1 MSKKI
6 LLIDGNSMAN
16 RAFYATMGRMM
27 KTPTGISTNAVYGF
41 FQIMFKTIEEENP
54 DKIIVAF
61 DISSS
66 EKRTKIFSEYKAG
79 RHKTPEDLTMQ
90 FPIIK
95 ELLRMMNIPIVQ
107 KDGIEADDILGAIA
121 KKEGKKGNK
130 IIILTGDRDYFQL
143 VDMNV
148 NIRYPKTIMG
158 KTEYIIYDNY
168 KVNEEYGLTPEKLIE
183 VKALMGDASDNIPGV
198 KGIGEKTALKLIIQ
212 FENLEKIYEYIENSD
227 GKEIAKA
234 TLNKLIQDKE
244 MAYISRDL
252 GRIDIEYDYEKNLG
266 INIDSIKY
274 TDWRTEE
281 AYSYFKKISFNK
293 FLDKFKDVEIK
304 KAEDTNKIEENE
316 NYSIEDILKTDI
328 KSKKKEDAI
337 LSSRNENKK
346 EKEILE
352 DKIKKIREDI
362 ILDLEIYS
370 YNETKKEEI
379 LEKLKQCIKNI
390 DKYENKIYVYN
401 NSREKLGIKDY
412 DEKENSNEDIVD
424 KYIKKY
430 ILKEDF
436 LENIIQEEY
445 KNRVTKELS
454 ENISIMFVED
464 KEENK
469 DNNKGYIF
477 TLNIDDNILRKIFED
492 DKIEK
497 ISHGIKEGIVEI
509 LEKGSDFKNLV
520 FDTKIASYI
529 LNSEIRTIWIKTN
542 IFKRSRRKL

>member
-143 VDMNV
+143 VDINV

-252 GRIDIEYDYEKNLG
+252 GRIDIEYDYEKDLG
-266 INIDSIKY
+266 INIDSIRY

-281 AYSYFKKISFNK
+281 AFSYLKKLSFNK
-293 FLDKFKDVEIK
+293 FLDKYKYIEIK
-304 KAEDTNKIEENE
+304 KSEETNKIEENE
-316 NYSIEDILKTDI
+316 IYSIEDILNTDI
-328 KSKKKEDAI
+328 NSKKKEEAI
-337 LSSRNENKK
+337 RKSRNDYKK
-346 EKEILE
+346 EKESLE
-352 DKIKKIREDI
+352 NKVRKIKEDI
-362 ILDLEIYS
+362 KLDLEIYS

-390 DKYENKIYVYN
+390 DKYGNRIYVYN

-445 KNRVTKELS
+445 KNRVTKEIS
-454 ENISIMFVED
+454 ENITIMFVD
-464 KEENK
+464 RNNK
-469 DNNKGYIF
+469 KGYIY
-477 TLNIDDNILRKIFED
+477 TLNIDDKIIQDIFKNE
-492 DKIEK
+492 KIEK

-509 LEKGSDFKNLV
+509 LEKGNDFKNLI

-542 IFKRSRRKL
+542 IFKRNRRRL

>member
-212 FENLEKIYEYIENSD
+212 FESLEKIYEYIENSD

-252 GRIDIEYDYEKNLG
+252 GRIDIEYDYEKDLG
-266 INIDSIKY
+266 INIDSIRY

-293 FLDKFKDVEIK
+293 FLDKFKDIEIK

-337 LSSRNENKK
+337 LNSRNENKK

-352 DKIKKIREDI
+352 DKIKKIKEDI
-362 ILDLEIYS
+362 TLDLEIYS

-390 DKYENKIYVYN
+390 DKYGNRIYVYN
-401 NSREKLGIKDY
+401 NSREKIGIKDY
-412 DEKENSNEDIVD
+412 DNRENINEDIVD

-445 KNRVTKELS
+445 KNRVTKEIS
-454 ENISIMFVED
+454 ENITIMFVD
-464 KEENK
+464 KNDK
-469 DNNKGYIF
+469 KGYIY
-477 TLNIDDNILRKIFED
+477 TLNIDDKIIKDIFENE
-492 DKIEK
+492 KIEK
-497 ISHGIKEGIVEI
+497 VSHGIKEGIVEI
-509 LEKGSDFKNLV
+509 LEKGKDFKNLI

-542 IFKRSRRKL
+542 IFKRNRRRL

>member
-41 FQIMFKTIEEENP
+41 FQIMFKTIEEEKP

-66 EKRTKIFSEYKAG
+66 EKRTKIFNEYKAG
-79 RHKTPEDLTMQ
+79 RHKAPEDLTIQ

-95 ELLRMMNIPIVQ
+95 ELLKTMNIPIVQ

-121 KKEGKKGNK
+121 KKEGNK

-143 VDMNV
+143 VDINV

-168 KVNEEYGLTPEKLIE
+168 KINEEYGLTPEKLIE

-212 FENLEKIYEYIENSD
+212 FGSLEKIYEYIENSD

-244 MAYISRDL
+244 MAYVSRDL
-252 GRIDIEYDYEKNLG
+252 GRIDIEYDYEKDLG

-281 AYSYFKKISFNK
+281 AFSYLKKLSFNK
-293 FLDKFKDVEIK
+293 FLDKFKDIEIK

-316 NYSIEDILKTDI
+316 NYSIEDILNTDI
-328 KSKKKEDAI
+328 NSKKKEEDI
-337 LSSRNENKK
+337 RNSRNDYKK
-346 EKEILE
+346 EKESLE
-352 DKIKKIREDI
+352 NKVREIKEDI
-362 ILDLEIYS
+362 RLDLEIYS

-379 LEKLKQCIKNI
+379 LEKLKQCIKDI
-390 DKYENKIYVYN
+390 DKYGNRIYVYN
-401 NSREKLGIKDY
+401 NSREKIGIKDY
-412 DEKENSNEDIVD
+412 DNRESINEDIVD

-445 KNRVTKELS
+445 KNRVTKEIS
-454 ENISIMFVED
+454 ENITIMFVD
-464 KEENK
+464 KNNK
-469 DNNKGYIF
+469 KGYIY
-477 TLNIDDNILRKIFED
+477 TLNIDDKIIQDIFKNEEV
-492 DKIEK
+492 EK
-497 ISHGIKEGIVEI
+497 VSHGIKEGIVEI
-509 LEKGSDFKNLV
+509 LEKGKDFKNLI

-542 IFKRSRRKL
+542 IFKRNRRRL

>member
-41 FQIMFKTIEEENP
+41 FQIMFKTIEEEKP

-79 RHKTPEDLTMQ
+79 RHKAPEDLTIQ

-95 ELLRMMNIPIVQ
+95 ELLKTMNIPIVQ

-130 IIILTGDRDYFQL
+130 IVILTGDRDYFQL
-143 VDMNV
+143 VDINV

-168 KVNEEYGLTPEKLIE
+168 KINEEYGLTPEKLIE

-212 FENLEKIYEYIENSD
+212 FGSLEKIYEYIENSD

-234 TLNKLIQDKE
+234 TLNKLIKDKE
-244 MAYISRDL
+244 MAYVSRDL
-252 GRIDIEYDYEKNLG
+252 GRIDIEYDYEKDLG

-281 AYSYFKKISFNK
+281 AFSYLKKLSFNK

-304 KAEDTNKIEENE
+304 KAEDTLYFYKQSMLAIDELRKNDTSKRITKEVYKKFKRLYTIGLIEKMKEMYIILQTEKDENIRKEIQEFFE
-316 NYSIEDILKTDI
+316 NI
-328 KSKKKEDAI
+328 
-337 LSSRNENKK
+337 KK
-346 EKEILE
+346 EKIYKNISGIEV
-352 DKIKKIREDI
+352 KDI
-362 ILDLEIYS
+362 IKRKLLK
-370 YNETKKEEI
+370 YNMMLYLKKAV
-379 LEKLKQCIKNI
+379 EK
-390 DKYENKIYVYN
+390 DK
-401 NSREKLGIKDY
+401 
-412 DEKENSNEDIVD
+412 
-424 KYIKKY
+424 
-430 ILKEDF
+430 
-436 LENIIQEEY
+436 
-445 KNRVTKELS
+445 
-454 ENISIMFVED
+454 D
-464 KEENK
+464 KE
-469 DNNKGYIF
+469 
-477 TLNIDDNILRKIFED
+477 
-492 DKIEK
+492 
-497 ISHGIKEGIVEI
+497 SKE
-509 LEKGSDFKNLV
+509 
-520 FDTKIASYI
+520 
-529 LNSEIRTIWIKTN
+529 
-542 IFKRSRRKL
+542 

>member
-41 FQIMFKTIEEENP
+41 FQIMFKTIEEEKP

-66 EKRTKIFSEYKAG
+66 EKRTKIFNEYKAG
-79 RHKTPEDLTMQ
+79 RHMAPEDLTIQ

-143 VDMNV
+143 VDINV

-168 KVNEEYGLTPEKLIE
+168 KINEEYGLTPEKLIE

-212 FENLEKIYEYIENSD
+212 FGSLEKIYKYIENSD

-244 MAYISRDL
+244 MAYVSRDL
-252 GRIDIEYDYEKNLG
+252 GRIDIEYDYEKDLG

-281 AYSYFKKISFNK
+281 AFSYLKKLSFNK
-293 FLDKFKDVEIK
+293 FLDKFKDIEIK

-316 NYSIEDILKTDI
+316 NYSIEDILNTDI
-328 KSKKKEDAI
+328 NSKKKEEAI
-337 LSSRNENKK
+337 RNSRNDYKK
-346 EKEILE
+346 EKESLE
-352 DKIKKIREDI
+352 NKVREIKENIK
-362 ILDLEIYS
+362 LNLEIYS

-379 LEKLKQCIKNI
+379 LEKLKKCIKNI
-390 DKYENKIYVYN
+390 DKYGNRIYVYN
-401 NSREKLGIKDY
+401 NSREKIGIKDY
-412 DEKENSNEDIVD
+412 DNRENINEDIVD

-445 KNRVTKELS
+445 KNRVTKEIS
-454 ENISIMFVED
+454 ENITIMFVD
-464 KEENK
+464 KNNK
-469 DNNKGYIF
+469 KGYIY
-477 TLNIDDNILRKIFED
+477 TLNIDDKIIQDIFKNE
-492 DKIEK
+492 KIEK
-497 ISHGIKEGIVEI
+497 VSHGIKEGIVEI
-509 LEKGSDFKNLV
+509 LEKGKDFKNLI

-542 IFKRSRRKL
+542 IFKRNRRRL

>member
-41 FQIMFKTIEEENP
+41 FQIMFKTIEEEKP

-66 EKRTKIFSEYKAG
+66 EKRTKIFNEYKAG
-79 RHKTPEDLTMQ
+79 RHKAPEDLTIQ

-95 ELLRMMNIPIVQ
+95 ELLKTMNIPIVQ

-168 KVNEEYGLTPEKLIE
+168 KINEEYGLTPEKLIE

-212 FENLEKIYEYIENSD
+212 FGSLEKIYEYIENSD

-244 MAYISRDL
+244 MAYVSRDL
-252 GRIDIEYDYEKNLG
+252 GRIDIEYDYEKDLG
-266 INIDSIKY
+266 INIDSIRY

-281 AYSYFKKISFNK
+281 AFSYLKKLSFNK

-316 NYSIEDILKTDI
+316 NYSIEDILNTDI
-328 KSKKKEDAI
+328 NSKKKEEAI
-337 LSSRNENKK
+337 RNSRNDYKK
-346 EKEILE
+346 EKESLE
-352 DKIKKIREDI
+352 NKVRKIKEDI
-362 ILDLEIYS
+362 KLDLEIYS

-390 DKYENKIYVYN
+390 GKYGNRIYVYN
-401 NSREKLGIKDY
+401 NSKEKIGIKDY
-412 DEKENSNEDIVD
+412 DNRENSNEDIVD

-445 KNRVTKELS
+445 KNRVTKEIS
-454 ENISIMFVED
+454 ENITIMFVD
-464 KEENK
+464 KNNK
-469 DNNKGYIF
+469 KGYIY
-477 TLNIDDNILRKIFED
+477 TLNIDDKIIQDIFKNE
-492 DKIEK
+492 KIEK
-497 ISHGIKEGIVEI
+497 VSHGIKEGIVEI
-509 LEKGSDFKNLV
+509 LEKGKDFKNLI

-542 IFKRSRRKL
+542 IFKRNRRRL

>member
-41 FQIMFKTIEEENP
+41 FQIMFKTIEEEKP

-66 EKRTKIFSEYKAG
+66 EKRTKIFNEYKAG
-79 RHKTPEDLTMQ
+79 RHKAPEDLTIQ

-95 ELLRMMNIPIVQ
+95 ELLKTMNIPIVQ

-143 VDMNV
+143 VDINV

-168 KVNEEYGLTPEKLIE
+168 KINEEYGLTPEKLIE

-212 FENLEKIYEYIENSD
+212 FGSLEKIYEYIENSD

-244 MAYISRDL
+244 MAYVSRDL
-252 GRIDIEYDYEKNLG
+252 GRIDIEYDYEKDLG

-281 AYSYFKKISFNK
+281 AFSYLKKLSFNK
-293 FLDKFKDVEIK
+293 FLDKFKDIEIK

-316 NYSIEDILKTDI
+316 NYSIEDILNTDI
-328 KSKKKEDAI
+328 NSKKKEEDI
-337 LSSRNENKK
+337 RNSRNDYKK
-346 EKEILE
+346 EKESLE
-352 DKIKKIREDI
+352 NKVREIKEDI
-362 ILDLEIYS
+362 RLDLEIYS

-379 LEKLKQCIKNI
+379 LEKLKQCIKDV
-390 DKYENKIYVYN
+390 DKYGNRIYVYN
-401 NSREKLGIKDY
+401 NSREKIGIKDY
-412 DEKENSNEDIVD
+412 DNRENINEDIVD

-445 KNRVTKELS
+445 KNRVTKEIS
-454 ENISIMFVED
+454 ENITIMFVD
-464 KEENK
+464 KNNK
-469 DNNKGYIF
+469 KGYIH
-477 TLNIDDNILRKIFED
+477 TLNIDDKIIQDIFKNE
-492 DKIEK
+492 KIEK
-497 ISHGIKEGIVEI
+497 VSHGIKEGIVEI
-509 LEKGSDFKNLV
+509 LEKGKDFKNLI

-542 IFKRSRRKL
+542 IFKRNRRRL

>member
-41 FQIMFKTIEEENP
+41 FQIMFKTIEEEKP

-66 EKRTKIFSEYKAG
+66 EKRTKIFNEYKAG
-79 RHKTPEDLTMQ
+79 RHKAPEDLTIQ

-95 ELLRMMNIPIVQ
+95 ELLKTMNIPIVQ

-143 VDMNV
+143 VDINV

-168 KVNEEYGLTPEKLIE
+168 KINEEYGLTPEKLIE

-212 FENLEKIYEYIENSD
+212 FGSLEKIYKYIENSD

-244 MAYISRDL
+244 MAYVSRDL
-252 GRIDIEYDYEKNLG
+252 GRIDIEYDYEKDLG

-281 AYSYFKKISFNK
+281 AFSYLKKLSFNK
-293 FLDKFKDVEIK
+293 FLDKFKDIEIK

-316 NYSIEDILKTDI
+316 NYSIEDILNTDI
-328 KSKKKEDAI
+328 NSKKKEEDI
-337 LSSRNENKK
+337 RNSRNDYKK
-346 EKEILE
+346 EKESLE
-352 DKIKKIREDI
+352 NKVREIKEDI
-362 ILDLEIYS
+362 RLDLEIYS

-379 LEKLKQCIKNI
+379 LEKLKQCIKDV
-390 DKYENKIYVYN
+390 DKYGNRIYVYN
-401 NSREKLGIKDY
+401 NSREKIGIKDY
-412 DEKENSNEDIVD
+412 DNRENINEDIVD

-445 KNRVTKELS
+445 KNRVTKEIS
-454 ENISIMFVED
+454 ENITIMFVD
-464 KEENK
+464 KNNK
-469 DNNKGYIF
+469 KGYIH
-477 TLNIDDNILRKIFED
+477 TLNIDDKIIQDIFKNE
-492 DKIEK
+492 KIEK
-497 ISHGIKEGIVEI
+497 VSHGIKEGIVEI
-509 LEKGSDFKNLV
+509 LEKGKDFKSLI

-542 IFKRSRRKL
+542 IFKRNRRRL

>member
-1 MSKKI
+1 MSEKI

-143 VDMNV
+143 VDINV

-168 KVNEEYGLTPEKLIE
+168 KINEEYGLTPEKLIE

-252 GRIDIEYDYEKNLG
+252 GRIDIEYDYEKDLG
-266 INIDSIKY
+266 INIDSIRY

-293 FLDKFKDVEIK
+293 FLDKFKDIEIK

-316 NYSIEDILKTDI
+316 NYSIEDILKTDV

-346 EKEILE
+346 EKESLE
-352 DKIKKIREDI
+352 NKVREIKEDI
-362 ILDLEIYS
+362 KLDLEIYS

-379 LEKLKQCIKNI
+379 LEKLKQCIKDV
-390 DKYENKIYVYN
+390 DKYGNRIYVYN
-401 NSREKLGIKDY
+401 NSREKIGIKDY
-412 DEKENSNEDIVD
+412 DNRENINEDIVD

-445 KNRVTKELS
+445 KNRVTKEIS
-454 ENISIMFVED
+454 ENITIMFVD
-464 KEENK
+464 KNNK
-469 DNNKGYIF
+469 KGYIY
-477 TLNIDDNILRKIFED
+477 TLNIDDKIIQDIFKNE
-492 DKIEK
+492 KIEK
-497 ISHGIKEGIVEI
+497 VSHGIKEGIVEI
-509 LEKGSDFKNLV
+509 LEKGKDFKNLI

-542 IFKRSRRKL
+542 IFKRNRRRL

>member
-41 FQIMFKTIEEENP
+41 FQIMFKTIEEEKP

-66 EKRTKIFSEYKAG
+66 EKRTKIFNEYKAG
-79 RHKTPEDLTMQ
+79 RHKAPEDLTIQ

-95 ELLRMMNIPIVQ
+95 ELLKTMNIPIVQ

-121 KKEGKKGNK
+121 KKEGKKENK
-130 IIILTGDRDYFQL
+130 IVILTGDRDYFQL
-143 VDMNV
+143 VDINV

-168 KVNEEYGLTPEKLIE
+168 KINEEYGLTPEKLIE

-212 FENLEKIYEYIENSD
+212 FGSLEKIYEYIENSD

-244 MAYISRDL
+244 MAYVSRDL
-252 GRIDIEYDYEKNLG
+252 GRIDIEYDYEKDLG

-281 AYSYFKKISFNK
+281 AFSYLKKLSFNK
-293 FLDKFKDVEIK
+293 FLDKFKDIEIK

-316 NYSIEDILKTDI
+316 NYSIEDILNTDI
-328 KSKKKEDAI
+328 NSNKKEEAI
-337 LSSRNENKK
+337 RNSRNDYKK
-346 EKEILE
+346 EKESLE
-352 DKIKKIREDI
+352 NKVREIKENIK
-362 ILDLEIYS
+362 LNLEIYS

-379 LEKLKQCIKNI
+379 LEKLKQCIKDV
-390 DKYENKIYVYN
+390 DKYGNRIYVYN
-401 NSREKLGIKDY
+401 NSREKIGIKDY
-412 DEKENSNEDIVD
+412 DNRENINEDIVD

-445 KNRVTKELS
+445 KNRVTKEIS
-454 ENISIMFVED
+454 ENITIMFVD
-464 KEENK
+464 KNNK
-469 DNNKGYIF
+469 KGYIY
-477 TLNIDDNILRKIFED
+477 TLNIDDKIIQDIFKNE
-492 DKIEK
+492 KIEK
-497 ISHGIKEGIVEI
+497 VSHGIKEGIVEI
-509 LEKGSDFKNLV
+509 LEKGKDFKNLI

-542 IFKRSRRKL
+542 IFKRNRRRL

>member
-41 FQIMFKTIEEENP
+41 FQIMFKTIEEEKP

-66 EKRTKIFSEYKAG
+66 EKRTKIFNEYKAG
-79 RHKTPEDLTMQ
+79 RHKAPEDLTIQ

-95 ELLRMMNIPIVQ
+95 ELLKTMNIPIVQ

-143 VDMNV
+143 VDINV

-158 KTEYIIYDNY
+158 KTEYIIYNNY
-168 KVNEEYGLTPEKLIE
+168 KINEEYGLTPEKLIE

-212 FENLEKIYEYIENSD
+212 FGSLEKIYKYIENSD

-234 TLNKLIQDKE
+234 ILNKLIKDKE
-244 MAYISRDL
+244 MAYVSKDL
-252 GRIDIEYDYEKNLG
+252 GRIDIEYDYEKDLG

-281 AYSYFKKISFNK
+281 AFSYLKKLSFNK
-293 FLDKFKDVEIK
+293 FLDKFKDIEIK
-304 KAEDTNKIEENE
+304 KAEDINKIEENE
-316 NYSIEDILKTDI
+316 NYSIEDILNTDI
-328 KSKKKEDAI
+328 NSKKKEEAI
-337 LSSRNENKK
+337 RNSRNDYKK
-346 EKEILE
+346 EKESLE
-352 DKIKKIREDI
+352 NKVREIKENIK
-362 ILDLEIYS
+362 LNLEIYS

-390 DKYENKIYVYN
+390 DKYGNRIYVYN

-412 DEKENSNEDIVD
+412 DNRENSNEDIVD

-445 KNRVTKELS
+445 KNRVTKEIS
-454 ENISIMFVED
+454 ENITIMFVD
-464 KEENK
+464 KNNK
-469 DNNKGYIF
+469 KGYIY
-477 TLNIDDNILRKIFED
+477 TLGIDDRIIQDIFKNE
-492 DKIEK
+492 KIEK
-497 ISHGIKEGIVEI
+497 VSHGIKEGSVEI
-509 LEKGSDFKNLV
+509 LEKGNDFKNLI

-542 IFKRSRRKL
+542 IFKRNRRRL

>member
-41 FQIMFKTIEEENP
+41 FQIMFKTIEEEKP

-79 RHKTPEDLTMQ
+79 RHKAPEDLTMQ

-95 ELLRMMNIPIVQ
+95 ELLKTMNIPIVQ

-143 VDMNV
+143 VDINV

-168 KVNEEYGLTPEKLIE
+168 KINEEYGLIPEKLIE
-183 VKALMGDASDNIPGV
+183 VKSLMGDASDNIPGV

-212 FENLEKIYEYIENSD
+212 FGSLEKIYEYIENSD

-244 MAYISRDL
+244 MAYVSRDL
-252 GRIDIEYDYEKNLG
+252 GRIDIEYDYEKDLG
-266 INIDSIKY
+266 INIDSIRY

-304 KAEDTNKIEENE
+304 KAENTNKIEENE
-316 NYSIEDILKTDI
+316 NYSIEDILNTDI
-328 KSKKKEDAI
+328 NSKKKEEAI
-337 LSSRNENKK
+337 RNSRNDYKK
-346 EKEILE
+346 EKESLE
-352 DKIKKIREDI
+352 NKVREIKEDI
-362 ILDLEIYS
+362 KLDLEIYS

-390 DKYENKIYVYN
+390 GKYGNRIYVYN
-401 NSREKLGIKDY
+401 NSKEKIGIKDY
-412 DEKENSNEDIVD
+412 DNRENSNEDIVD

-445 KNRVTKELS
+445 KNRVTKEIS
-454 ENISIMFVED
+454 ENITIMFVD
-464 KEENK
+464 K
-469 DNNKGYIF
+469 NNSKGYIY
-477 TLNIDDNILRKIFED
+477 TLGID
-492 DKIEK
+492 DKIIQDIFENEEIEK
-497 ISHGIKEGIVEI
+497 VSHGIKEGIVEI
-509 LEKGSDFKNLV
+509 LEKGNDFKNLI

-542 IFKRSRRKL
+542 IFKRNRRRL

>member
-41 FQIMFKTIEEENP
+41 FQIMFKTIEEEKP

-79 RHKTPEDLTMQ
+79 RHKAPEDLTMQ

-95 ELLRMMNIPIVQ
+95 ELLKTMNIPIVQ

-143 VDMNV
+143 VDINV

-168 KVNEEYGLTPEKLIE
+168 KINEEYGLIPEKLIE

-212 FENLEKIYEYIENSD
+212 FGSLEKIYKYIENSD

-234 TLNKLIQDKE
+234 TLNKLIKDKE
-244 MAYISRDL
+244 MAYVSKDL
-252 GRIDIEYDYEKNLG
+252 GRIDIEYDYEKDLG

-281 AYSYFKKISFNK
+281 AFSYLKKLSFNK
-293 FLDKFKDVEIK
+293 FLDKFKDIEIK

-316 NYSIEDILKTDI
+316 NYSIEDILNTDI
-328 KSKKKEDAI
+328 NSKKKEEVI
-337 LSSRNENKK
+337 RNSRNDYKK
-346 EKEILE
+346 EKELLE
-352 DKIKKIREDI
+352 NKVKKIREDI
-362 ILDLEIYS
+362 KLDLEIYS

-390 DKYENKIYVYN
+390 GKYGNRIYVYN

-412 DEKENSNEDIVD
+412 DNRENSNEDIVD

-445 KNRVTKELS
+445 KNRVTKEIS
-454 ENISIMFVED
+454 ENITIMFVD
-464 KEENK
+464 K
-469 DNNKGYIF
+469 NNSKGYIY
-477 TLNIDDNILRKIFED
+477 TLSIDDRIIKDIFENEE
-492 DKIEK
+492 IEK
-497 ISHGIKEGIVEI
+497 VSHGIKEGIVEI
-509 LEKGSDFKNLV
+509 LEKGKDFKNLI

-542 IFKRSRRKL
+542 IFKRNRRRL

>member
-252 GRIDIEYDYEKNLG
+252 GRIDIEYDYEKDLG
-266 INIDSIKY
+266 INIDSIRY

-293 FLDKFKDVEIK
+293 FLDKFKDIEIK

-316 NYSIEDILKTDI
+316 NYSIEDILKTDV

-346 EKEILE
+346 EKESLE
-352 DKIKKIREDI
+352 NKVREIKEDI
-362 ILDLEIYS
+362 KLDLEIYS

-412 DEKENSNEDIVD
+412 YEKENSNEDIVD

-445 KNRVTKELS
+445 KNRVTKEIS
-454 ENISIMFVED
+454 ENITIMFVD
-464 KEENK
+464 K
-469 DNNKGYIF
+469 NNSKGYIY
-477 TLNIDDNILRKIFED
+477 TLGIDDNIIQDIFENE
-492 DKIEK
+492 KIEK
-497 ISHGIKEGIVEI
+497 VSHGIKEGIVES
-509 LEKGSDFKNLV
+509 LEKGNDFKTLI

-542 IFKRSRRKL
+542 IFKRNRRRLY

>member
-107 KDGIEADDILGAIA
+107 KDGIEADDILGALA

-252 GRIDIEYDYEKNLG
+252 GRIDIEYDYEKDLG
-266 INIDSIKY
+266 INIDSIRY

-293 FLDKFKDVEIK
+293 FLDKFKDIEIK

-316 NYSIEDILKTDI
+316 NYSIEDILKTDV

-352 DKIKKIREDI
+352 DKIKKIKEDI

-390 DKYENKIYVYN
+390 EKYENKIYVYN

-445 KNRVTKELS
+445 KNRVTKEIS
-454 ENISIMFVED
+454 ENITIMFVD
-464 KEENK
+464 RNNK
-469 DNNKGYIF
+469 KGYIY
-477 TLNIDDNILRKIFED
+477 TLSID
-492 DKIEK
+492 DKIIQDIFENEEIEK
-497 ISHGIKEGIVEI
+497 VSHGIKEGIVES
-509 LEKGSDFKNLV
+509 LEKGNNFKKLI

-542 IFKRSRRKL
+542 IFKRNRRIL

>member
-41 FQIMFKTIEEENP
+41 FQIMFKTIEEEKP

-66 EKRTKIFSEYKAG
+66 EKRTKIFNEYKAG
-79 RHKTPEDLTMQ
+79 RHKAPEDLTIQ

-95 ELLRMMNIPIVQ
+95 ELLKTMNIPIVQ

-143 VDMNV
+143 VDINV

-168 KVNEEYGLTPEKLIE
+168 KINEEYGLTPEKLIE

-212 FENLEKIYEYIENSD
+212 FGSLEKIYEYIEKSD

-234 TLNKLIQDKE
+234 TLNKLIKDKE
-244 MAYISRDL
+244 MAYVSRDL
-252 GRIDIEYDYEKNLG
+252 GRIDIEYDYEKDLG

-281 AYSYFKKISFNK
+281 AFSYLKKLSFNK
-293 FLDKFKDVEIK
+293 FLDKFKDIEIK

-316 NYSIEDILKTDI
+316 NYSIEDILNTDI
-328 KSKKKEDAI
+328 NSKKKEEAI
-337 LSSRNENKK
+337 RNSRNDYKK
-346 EKEILE
+346 EKESLE
-352 DKIKKIREDI
+352 NKVREIKENIK
-362 ILDLEIYS
+362 LDLEIYS

-379 LEKLKQCIKNI
+379 LEKLKQCIKDV
-390 DKYENKIYVYN
+390 DKYGNRIYVYN
-401 NSREKLGIKDY
+401 NSREKIGIKDY
-412 DEKENSNEDIVD
+412 DNRENINEDIVD

-445 KNRVTKELS
+445 KNRVTKEIS
-454 ENISIMFVED
+454 ENIIIMFVD
-464 KEENK
+464 KNNK
-469 DNNKGYIF
+469 KGYIY
-477 TLNIDDNILRKIFED
+477 TLKIDDNIVQDIFKNE
-492 DKIEK
+492 KIEK
-497 ISHGIKEGIVEI
+497 VSHGIKEGIVEI
-509 LEKGSDFKNLV
+509 LEKGKDFKNLI

-542 IFKRSRRKL
+542 IFKRNRRRL

>member
-41 FQIMFKTIEEENP
+41 FQIMFKTIEEEKP

-79 RHKTPEDLTMQ
+79 RHKAPEDLTMQ

-95 ELLRMMNIPIVQ
+95 ELLKTMNIPIVQ

-143 VDMNV
+143 VDINV

-168 KVNEEYGLTPEKLIE
+168 KINEEYGLIPEKLIE
-183 VKALMGDASDNIPGV
+183 VKSLMGDASDNIPGV

-212 FENLEKIYEYIENSD
+212 FGSLEKIYEYIENSD

-244 MAYISRDL
+244 MAYVSKDL
-252 GRIDIEYDYEKNLG
+252 GRIDIEYDYEKDLG
-266 INIDSIKY
+266 INIDSIRY

-304 KAEDTNKIEENE
+304 KAENTNKIEENE
-316 NYSIEDILKTDI
+316 NYSIEDILNTDI
-328 KSKKKEDAI
+328 NSKKKEEAI
-337 LSSRNENKK
+337 RNSRNDYKK
-346 EKEILE
+346 EKESLE
-352 DKIKKIREDI
+352 NKVREIKEDI
-362 ILDLEIYS
+362 KLDLEIYS

-390 DKYENKIYVYN
+390 GKYGNRIYVYN
-401 NSREKLGIKDY
+401 NSKEKIGIKDY
-412 DEKENSNEDIVD
+412 DNRENSNEDIVD

-445 KNRVTKELS
+445 KNRVTKEIS
-454 ENISIMFVED
+454 ENITIMFVD
-464 KEENK
+464 K
-469 DNNKGYIF
+469 NNSKGYIY
-477 TLNIDDNILRKIFED
+477 TLSIDDGIIKDIFENE
-492 DKIEK
+492 KIEK
-497 ISHGIKEGIVEI
+497 VSHGIKEGIVEI
-509 LEKGSDFKNLV
+509 LEKENDFKNLI

-542 IFKRSRRKL
+542 IFKRNRRRL

>member
-41 FQIMFKTIEEENP
+41 FQIMFKTIEEEKP

-66 EKRTKIFSEYKAG
+66 EKRTKIFNEYKAG
-79 RHKTPEDLTMQ
+79 RHKAPEDLTIQ

-95 ELLRMMNIPIVQ
+95 ELLKTMNIPIVQ

-121 KKEGKKGNK
+121 KKEGKKENK
-130 IIILTGDRDYFQL
+130 IVILTGDRDYFQL
-143 VDMNV
+143 VDINV

-212 FENLEKIYEYIENSD
+212 FGSLEKIYEYIENSD

-252 GRIDIEYDYEKNLG
+252 GRIDIEYDYEKDLG
-266 INIDSIKY
+266 INIDSIRY

-281 AYSYFKKISFNK
+281 AFSYLKKLSFNK
-293 FLDKFKDVEIK
+293 FLDKFKDIEIK

-316 NYSIEDILKTDI
+316 NYSIEDILNTDI
-328 KSKKKEDAI
+328 NSNKKEEAI
-337 LSSRNENKK
+337 RNSRNDYKK
-346 EKEILE
+346 EKESLE
-352 DKIKKIREDI
+352 NKVREIKENIK
-362 ILDLEIYS
+362 LNLEIYS

-379 LEKLKQCIKNI
+379 LEKLKQCIKDV
-390 DKYENKIYVYN
+390 DKYGNRIYVYN
-401 NSREKLGIKDY
+401 NSREKIGIKDY
-412 DEKENSNEDIVD
+412 DNRENINEDIVD

-445 KNRVTKELS
+445 KNRVTKEIS
-454 ENISIMFVED
+454 ENITIMFVD
-464 KEENK
+464 KNNK
-469 DNNKGYIF
+469 KGYIY
-477 TLNIDDNILRKIFED
+477 TLNIDDKIIQDIFKNE
-492 DKIEK
+492 KIEK
-497 ISHGIKEGIVEI
+497 VSHGIKEGIVEI
-509 LEKGSDFKNLV
+509 LEKGKDFKNLI

-542 IFKRSRRKL
+542 IFKRNRRRL

>member
-212 FENLEKIYEYIENSD
+212 FGSLEKIYKYIENSD

-234 TLNKLIQDKE
+234 TLNKLIKDKE
-244 MAYISRDL
+244 MAYVSKDL
-252 GRIDIEYDYEKNLG
+252 GRIDIEYDYEKDLG

-281 AYSYFKKISFNK
+281 AFSYLKKLSFNK
-293 FLDKFKDVEIK
+293 FLDKFKDIEIK

-316 NYSIEDILKTDI
+316 NYSIEDILKTDV
-328 KSKKKEDAI
+328 KSKKKEEAI
-337 LSSRNENKK
+337 RNSRNDYKK
-346 EKEILE
+346 EKESLE
-352 DKIKKIREDI
+352 NKIREI
-362 ILDLEIYS
+362 KENIKLDLEIYS
-370 YNETKKEEI
+370 YNDTKKEEI
-379 LEKLKQCIKNI
+379 LEKLKKCIKNI
-390 DKYENKIYVYN
+390 GKYGNRIYVYN
-401 NSREKLGIKDY
+401 NSREKIGIKDY

-445 KNRVTKELS
+445 KNRVTKEIS
-454 ENISIMFVED
+454 ENITIMFVD
-464 KEENK
+464 KNDK
-469 DNNKGYIF
+469 KGYIY
-477 TLNIDDNILRKIFED
+477 TLNIDDKIIQDIFKNEE
-492 DKIEK
+492 IEK
-497 ISHGIKEGIVEI
+497 VSHGIKEGIVEI
-509 LEKGSDFKNLV
+509 LEKGKDFKNLI

-542 IFKRSRRKL
+542 IFKRNRRRL

>member
-41 FQIMFKTIEEENP
+41 FQIMFKTIEEEKP

-66 EKRTKIFSEYKAG
+66 EKRTKIFNEYKAG
-79 RHKTPEDLTMQ
+79 RHKAPEDLTIQ

-95 ELLRMMNIPIVQ
+95 ELLKTMNIPIVQ

-121 KKEGKKGNK
+121 KKEGKKENK
-130 IIILTGDRDYFQL
+130 IVILTGDRDYFQL

-168 KVNEEYGLTPEKLIE
+168 KINEEYGLTPEKLIE

-212 FENLEKIYEYIENSD
+212 FGSLEKIYEYIENSD

-244 MAYISRDL
+244 MAYVSRDL
-252 GRIDIEYDYEKNLG
+252 GRIDIEYDYEKDLG

-281 AYSYFKKISFNK
+281 AFSYLKKLSFNK
-293 FLDKFKDVEIK
+293 FLDKFKDIEIK

-316 NYSIEDILKTDI
+316 NYSIEDILNTDI
-328 KSKKKEDAI
+328 NSKKKEEAI
-337 LSSRNENKK
+337 RKSRNDYKK
-346 EKEILE
+346 EKESLE
-352 DKIKKIREDI
+352 NKVRKIKEDI
-362 ILDLEIYS
+362 KLDLEIYS

-390 DKYENKIYVYN
+390 GKYGNRIYVYN

-445 KNRVTKELS
+445 KNRVTKEIS
-454 ENISIMFVED
+454 ENITIMFVD
-464 KEENK
+464 KNDK
-469 DNNKGYIF
+469 KGYIY
-477 TLNIDDNILRKIFED
+477 TLNIDDKIIQDIFKNEE
-492 DKIEK
+492 IEK
-497 ISHGIKEGIVEI
+497 VSHGIKEGIVEI
-509 LEKGSDFKNLV
+509 LEKGNDFKNLI

-542 IFKRSRRKL
+542 IFKRNRRRL

>member
-41 FQIMFKTIEEENP
+41 FQIMFKTIEEEKP

-79 RHKTPEDLTMQ
+79 RHKAPEDLTMQ

-95 ELLRMMNIPIVQ
+95 ELLKTMNIPIVQ

-143 VDMNV
+143 VDINV

-168 KVNEEYGLTPEKLIE
+168 KINEEYGLIPEKLIE

-212 FENLEKIYEYIENSD
+212 FGSLEKIYKYIENSD

-234 TLNKLIQDKE
+234 TLNKLIKDKE
-244 MAYISRDL
+244 MAYVSKDL
-252 GRIDIEYDYEKNLG
+252 GRIDIEYDYEKDLG

-281 AYSYFKKISFNK
+281 AFSYLKKLSFNK
-293 FLDKFKDVEIK
+293 FLDKFKDIEIK

-316 NYSIEDILKTDI
+316 NYSIEDILNTDI
-328 KSKKKEDAI
+328 NSKKKEEVI
-337 LSSRNENKK
+337 RNSRNDYKK
-346 EKEILE
+346 EKELLE
-352 DKIKKIREDI
+352 NKVKKIREDI
-362 ILDLEIYS
+362 KLDLEIYS

-390 DKYENKIYVYN
+390 GKYGNRIYVYN
-401 NSREKLGIKDY
+401 NSREKIGIKDY
-412 DEKENSNEDIVD
+412 DNRENINEDIVD

-445 KNRVTKELS
+445 KNRVTKEIS
-454 ENISIMFVED
+454 ENITIMFVD
-464 KEENK
+464 K
-469 DNNKGYIF
+469 NNSKGYIY
-477 TLNIDDNILRKIFED
+477 TLSID
-492 DKIEK
+492 DKIIQDIFKNEK
-497 ISHGIKEGIVEI
+497 IEKVSHGIKEGIVEI
-509 LEKGSDFKNLV
+509 LEKGKDFKNLI

-542 IFKRSRRKL
+542 IFKRNRRRL

>member
-41 FQIMFKTIEEENP
+41 FQIMFKTIEEEKP

-79 RHKTPEDLTMQ
+79 RHKAPEDLTMQ

-95 ELLRMMNIPIVQ
+95 ELLKTMNIPIVQ

-143 VDMNV
+143 VDINV

-212 FENLEKIYEYIENSD
+212 FGSLEKIYKYIENSD

-234 TLNKLIQDKE
+234 TLNKLIKDKE
-244 MAYISRDL
+244 MAYVSKDL
-252 GRIDIEYDYEKNLG
+252 GRIDIEYDYEKDLG

-281 AYSYFKKISFNK
+281 AFSYLKKLSFNK
-293 FLDKFKDVEIK
+293 FLDKFKDIEIK

-316 NYSIEDILKTDI
+316 NYSIEDILNTDI
-328 KSKKKEDAI
+328 NSKKKEEVI
-337 LSSRNENKK
+337 RNSRNDYKK
-346 EKEILE
+346 EKELLE
-352 DKIKKIREDI
+352 NKVKKIREDI
-362 ILDLEIYS
+362 KLDLEIYS

-390 DKYENKIYVYN
+390 GKYGNRIYVYN
-401 NSREKLGIKDY
+401 NSREKIGIKDY
-412 DEKENSNEDIVD
+412 DNRENINEDIVD

-445 KNRVTKELS
+445 KNRVTKEIS
-454 ENISIMFVED
+454 ENITIMFVD
-464 KEENK
+464 KNDK
-469 DNNKGYIF
+469 KGYIY
-477 TLNIDDNILRKIFED
+477 TLNIDDKIIQDIFKNEE
-492 DKIEK
+492 IEK
-497 ISHGIKEGIVEI
+497 VSHGIKEGIVEI
-509 LEKGSDFKNLV
+509 LEKGKDFKNLI

-542 IFKRSRRKL
+542 IFKRNRRRL

>member
-1 MSKKI
+1 MSEKI
-6 LLIDGNSMAN
+6 LLIDGNSMVN

-121 KKEGKKGNK
+121 KKEGKKENK

-168 KVNEEYGLTPEKLIE
+168 KINEEYGLTPEKLIE

-252 GRIDIEYDYEKNLG
+252 GRIDIEYDYEKDLG
-266 INIDSIKY
+266 INIDSIRY

-281 AYSYFKKISFNK
+281 AYSYLKKISFNK
-293 FLDKFKDVEIK
+293 FLDKFKDIEIK

-328 KSKKKEDAI
+328 KSKKKENAI
-337 LSSRNENKK
+337 LSSRNENQK

-390 DKYENKIYVYN
+390 DKYGNKIYIYN

-445 KNRVTKELS
+445 KNRVTKEIS
-454 ENISIMFVED
+454 ENITIMFVD
-464 KEENK
+464 K
-469 DNNKGYIF
+469 NNSKGYIY
-477 TLNIDDNILRKIFED
+477 TLGID
-492 DKIEK
+492 DKIIQDIFENEEIEK
-497 ISHGIKEGIVEI
+497 VSHGIKEGIVEI
-509 LEKGSDFKNLV
+509 LEKGNDFKNLI

-542 IFKRSRRKL
+542 IFKRNRRRL

>member
-41 FQIMFKTIEEENP
+41 FQIMFKTIEEEKP

-66 EKRTKIFSEYKAG
+66 EKRTKIFSEYRAG
-79 RHKTPEDLTMQ
+79 RHKAPEDLTMQ

-95 ELLRMMNIPIVQ
+95 ELLKTMNIPIVQ

-143 VDMNV
+143 VDINV

-168 KVNEEYGLTPEKLIE
+168 KINEEYGLIPEKLIE

-212 FENLEKIYEYIENSD
+212 FGSLEKIYKYIENSD

-234 TLNKLIQDKE
+234 TLNKLIKDKE
-244 MAYISRDL
+244 MAYVSKDL
-252 GRIDIEYDYEKNLG
+252 GRIDIEYDYEKDLG

-281 AYSYFKKISFNK
+281 AFSYLKKLSFNK
-293 FLDKFKDVEIK
+293 FLDKFKDIEIK
-304 KAEDTNKIEENE
+304 KAEATNKIEENE
-316 NYSIEDILKTDI
+316 NYSIEDILNTDI
-328 KSKKKEDAI
+328 NSKKKEEAI
-337 LSSRNENKK
+337 RNSRNDYKK
-346 EKEILE
+346 EKELLE
-352 DKIKKIREDI
+352 NKVKKIREDI
-362 ILDLEIYS
+362 KLDLEIYS

-390 DKYENKIYVYN
+390 GKYGNRIYVYN
-401 NSREKLGIKDY
+401 NSREKIGIKDY
-412 DEKENSNEDIVD
+412 DNRENINEDIVD

-445 KNRVTKELS
+445 KNRVTKEIS
-454 ENISIMFVED
+454 ENITIMFVD
-464 KEENK
+464 KNDK
-469 DNNKGYIF
+469 KGYIY
-477 TLNIDDNILRKIFED
+477 TLNIDDKIIQDIFKNEE
-492 DKIEK
+492 IEK
-497 ISHGIKEGIVEI
+497 VSHGIKEGIVEI
-509 LEKGSDFKNLV
+509 LEKGKDFKNLI

-542 IFKRSRRKL
+542 IFKRNRRRL

>member
-16 RAFYATMGRMM
+16 RAFYATMGKMM

-41 FQIMFKTIEEENP
+41 FQIMFKTIEEEKP

-168 KVNEEYGLTPEKLIE
+168 KINEEYGLTPEKLIE

-244 MAYISRDL
+244 MAYVSRDL
-252 GRIDIEYDYEKNLG
+252 GRIDIEYDYEKDLG

-293 FLDKFKDVEIK
+293 FLDKFKDIEIK

-316 NYSIEDILKTDI
+316 NYSIEDILKTDV

-362 ILDLEIYS
+362 KLDLEIYS

-390 DKYENKIYVYN
+390 GKYGNRIYVYN
-401 NSREKLGIKDY
+401 NSREKIGIKDY
-412 DEKENSNEDIVD
+412 DNRENINEDIVD

-445 KNRVTKELS
+445 KNRVTKEIS
-454 ENISIMFVED
+454 ENITIMFVD
-464 KEENK
+464 KNDK
-469 DNNKGYIF
+469 KGYIY
-477 TLNIDDNILRKIFED
+477 TLNIDDKIIQDIFKNEE
-492 DKIEK
+492 IEK
-497 ISHGIKEGIVEI
+497 VSHGIKEGIVEI
-509 LEKGSDFKNLV
+509 LEKGKDFKNLI

-542 IFKRSRRKL
+542 IFKRNRRRL

>member
-41 FQIMFKTIEEENP
+41 FQIMFKTIEEEKP

-79 RHKTPEDLTMQ
+79 RHKAPEDLTMQ

-95 ELLRMMNIPIVQ
+95 ELLKTMNIPIVQ

-121 KKEGKKGNK
+121 KKEGKKVNK
-130 IIILTGDRDYFQL
+130 IVILTGDRDYFQL
-143 VDMNV
+143 VDINI

-168 KVNEEYGLTPEKLIE
+168 KINEEYGLTPEKLIE

-212 FENLEKIYEYIENSD
+212 FGSLEKIYKYIENSD

-234 TLNKLIQDKE
+234 TLNKLIKDKE
-244 MAYISRDL
+244 MAYVSKDL
-252 GRIDIEYDYEKNLG
+252 GRIDIEYDYEKDLG

-281 AYSYFKKISFNK
+281 AFSYLKKLSFNK
-293 FLDKFKDVEIK
+293 FLDKFKDIEIK

-316 NYSIEDILKTDI
+316 NYSIEDILNTDI
-328 KSKKKEDAI
+328 NSKKKEEVI
-337 LSSRNENKK
+337 RNSRNDYKK
-346 EKEILE
+346 EKELLE
-352 DKIKKIREDI
+352 NKVKKIREDI
-362 ILDLEIYS
+362 KLDLEIYS

-390 DKYENKIYVYN
+390 GKYGNRIYVYN
-401 NSREKLGIKDY
+401 NSREKIGIKDY
-412 DEKENSNEDIVD
+412 DNRENINEDIVD

-445 KNRVTKELS
+445 KNRVTKEIS
-454 ENISIMFVED
+454 ENITIMFVD
-464 KEENK
+464 KNDK
-469 DNNKGYIF
+469 KGYIY
-477 TLNIDDNILRKIFED
+477 TLNIDDKIIQDIFKNEE
-492 DKIEK
+492 IEK
-497 ISHGIKEGIVEI
+497 VSHGIKEGIVEI
-509 LEKGSDFKNLV
+509 LEKGKDFKNLI

-542 IFKRSRRKL
+542 IFKRNRRRL

>member
-244 MAYISRDL
+244 MAYVSRDL
-252 GRIDIEYDYEKNLG
+252 GRIDIEYDYEKDLG

-281 AYSYFKKISFNK
+281 AFSYLKKLSFNK
-293 FLDKFKDVEIK
+293 FLDKFKDIEIK

-316 NYSIEDILKTDI
+316 NYSIEDILKTDV
-328 KSKKKEDAI
+328 KSKKKEEAI
-337 LSSRNENKK
+337 RNSRNDYKK
-346 EKEILE
+346 EKQILE

-362 ILDLEIYS
+362 TLDLEIYS
-370 YNETKKEEI
+370 YNDTKKEEI

-445 KNRVTKELS
+445 KNRVTKEIS
-454 ENISIMFVED
+454 ENITIMFVD
-464 KEENK
+464 KNNK
-469 DNNKGYIF
+469 KGYIY
-477 TLNIDDNILRKIFED
+477 TLSIDDRIIKDIFENEE
-492 DKIEK
+492 IEK
-497 ISHGIKEGIVEI
+497 VSHGIKEGIVES
-509 LEKGSDFKNLV
+509 LEKGNDFKNLI

-542 IFKRSRRKL
+542 IFKRNRRRL

>member
-41 FQIMFKTIEEENP
+41 FQIMFKTIEEEKP

-66 EKRTKIFSEYKAG
+66 EKRTKIFNEYKAG
-79 RHKTPEDLTMQ
+79 RHKAPEDLTIQ

-95 ELLRMMNIPIVQ
+95 ELLKTMNIPIVQ

-121 KKEGKKGNK
+121 KKEGKKENK

-143 VDMNV
+143 VDINV

-168 KVNEEYGLTPEKLIE
+168 KINEEYGLTPEKLIE

-212 FENLEKIYEYIENSD
+212 FGSLEKIYEYIENSD
-227 GKEIAKA
+227 GKEITKA

-252 GRIDIEYDYEKNLG
+252 GRIDIEYDYEKDLG

-281 AYSYFKKISFNK
+281 AFSYLKKLSFNK
-293 FLDKFKDVEIK
+293 FLDKFKDIEIK

-316 NYSIEDILKTDI
+316 NYSIEDILNTDI
-328 KSKKKEDAI
+328 NSKKKEEAI
-337 LSSRNENKK
+337 RNSRNDYKK
-346 EKEILE
+346 EKESLE
-352 DKIKKIREDI
+352 NKVREIKENIK
-362 ILDLEIYS
+362 LNLEIYS

-379 LEKLKQCIKNI
+379 LEKLKQCIKDV
-390 DKYENKIYVYN
+390 DKYGNRIYVYN
-401 NSREKLGIKDY
+401 NSREKIGIKDY
-412 DEKENSNEDIVD
+412 DNRENINEDIVD

-445 KNRVTKELS
+445 KNRVTKEIS
-454 ENISIMFVED
+454 ENITIMFVD
-464 KEENK
+464 KNNK
-469 DNNKGYIF
+469 KGYIY
-477 TLNIDDNILRKIFED
+477 TLNIDDKIIQDIFKNE
-492 DKIEK
+492 KIEK
-497 ISHGIKEGIVEI
+497 VSHGIKEGIVEI
-509 LEKGSDFKNLV
+509 LEKGKDFKNLI

-542 IFKRSRRKL
+542 IFKRNRRRL

>member
-41 FQIMFKTIEEENP
+41 FQIMFKTIEEEKP

-66 EKRTKIFSEYKAG
+66 EKRTKIFNEYKAG
-79 RHKTPEDLTMQ
+79 RHKAPEDLTIQ

-95 ELLRMMNIPIVQ
+95 ELLKTMNIPIVQ

-143 VDMNV
+143 VDINV

-168 KVNEEYGLTPEKLIE
+168 KINEEYGLTPEKLIE

-212 FENLEKIYEYIENSD
+212 FGSLEKIYEYIENSD

-244 MAYISRDL
+244 MAYVSRDL
-252 GRIDIEYDYEKNLG
+252 GRIDIEYDYEKDLG

-281 AYSYFKKISFNK
+281 AFSYLKKLSFNK
-293 FLDKFKDVEIK
+293 FLDKFKDIEIK

-316 NYSIEDILKTDI
+316 NYSIEDILNTDI
-328 KSKKKEDAI
+328 NSKKKEEDI
-337 LSSRNENKK
+337 RNSRNDYKK
-346 EKEILE
+346 EKESLE
-352 DKIKKIREDI
+352 NKVREIKEDI
-362 ILDLEIYS
+362 RLDLEIYS

-379 LEKLKQCIKNI
+379 LEKLKQCIKDI
-390 DKYENKIYVYN
+390 DKYGNRIYVYN

-412 DEKENSNEDIVD
+412 DNRENINEDIVD
-424 KYIKKY
+424 KSIKKY

-436 LENIIQEEY
+436 LEDIIQEEY
-445 KNRVTKELS
+445 KNRVTKEIS
-454 ENISIMFVED
+454 ENITIMFVD
-464 KEENK
+464 KNNK
-469 DNNKGYIF
+469 KGYIY
-477 TLNIDDNILRKIFED
+477 TLNIDDKIIQDIFKNE
-492 DKIEK
+492 KIEK
-497 ISHGIKEGIVEI
+497 VSHGIKEGIVEI
-509 LEKGSDFKNLV
+509 LEKENDFKNLI

-542 IFKRSRRKL
+542 IFKRNRRRL

>member
-41 FQIMFKTIEEENP
+41 FQIMFKTIEEEKP

-66 EKRTKIFSEYKAG
+66 EKRTKIFNEYKAG
-79 RHKTPEDLTMQ
+79 RHKAPEDLTIQ

-95 ELLRMMNIPIVQ
+95 ELLKTMNIPIVQ

-143 VDMNV
+143 VDINV
-148 NIRYPKTIMG
+148 NIRYPKTIIG

-168 KVNEEYGLTPEKLIE
+168 KINEEYGLTPEKLIE

-212 FENLEKIYEYIENSD
+212 FGSLEKIYKYIENSD

-244 MAYISRDL
+244 MAYVSRDL
-252 GRIDIEYDYEKNLG
+252 GRIDIEYDYEKDLG

-281 AYSYFKKISFNK
+281 AFSYLKKLSFNK
-293 FLDKFKDVEIK
+293 FLDKFKDIEIK

-316 NYSIEDILKTDI
+316 NYSIEDILNTDI
-328 KSKKKEDAI
+328 NSKKKEEAI
-337 LSSRNENKK
+337 RNSRNDYKK
-346 EKEILE
+346 EKESLE
-352 DKIKKIREDI
+352 NKVREIKENIK
-362 ILDLEIYS
+362 LNLEIYS

-379 LEKLKQCIKNI
+379 LEKLKQCIKDV
-390 DKYENKIYVYN
+390 DKYGNRIYVYN
-401 NSREKLGIKDY
+401 NSREKIGIKDY
-412 DEKENSNEDIVD
+412 DNRENINEDIVD

-445 KNRVTKELS
+445 KNRVTKEIS
-454 ENISIMFVED
+454 ENIIIMFVD
-464 KEENK
+464 KNNK
-469 DNNKGYIF
+469 KGYIY
-477 TLNIDDNILRKIFED
+477 TLKIDDNIIQDIFKNE
-492 DKIEK
+492 KIEK
-497 ISHGIKEGIVEI
+497 VSHGIKEGIVEI
-509 LEKGSDFKNLV
+509 LEKGNDFKNLI

-542 IFKRSRRKL
+542 IFKRNRRRL

>member
-168 KVNEEYGLTPEKLIE
+168 KINEEYGLTPEKLIE

-234 TLNKLIQDKE
+234 TLNKLRQDKE
-244 MAYISRDL
+244 MAYVSRDL
-252 GRIDIEYDYEKNLG
+252 GRIDIEYDYEKDLG

-281 AYSYFKKISFNK
+281 AFSYLKKLSFNK
-293 FLDKFKDVEIK
+293 FLDKFKDIEIK

-316 NYSIEDILKTDI
+316 NYSIEDILKTDV

-346 EKEILE
+346 EQEILE

-362 ILDLEIYS
+362 TLDLEIYS
-370 YNETKKEEI
+370 YDETKKEEI
-379 LEKLKQCIKNI
+379 LEKLKKCIKNI
-390 DKYENKIYVYN
+390 DKYGNRIYVYN

-412 DEKENSNEDIVD
+412 DNRENSNEDIVD

-445 KNRVTKELS
+445 KNRVTKEIS
-454 ENISIMFVED
+454 ENITIMFVD
-464 KEENK
+464 KNNK
-469 DNNKGYIF
+469 KGYIY
-477 TLNIDDNILRKIFED
+477 TLSIDDRIIKDIFENEE
-492 DKIEK
+492 IEK
-497 ISHGIKEGIVEI
+497 VSHGIKEGIVES
-509 LEKGSDFKNLV
+509 LEKGNDFKNLI

-542 IFKRSRRKL
+542 IFKRNRRRL

>member
-41 FQIMFKTIEEENP
+41 FQIMFKTIEEEKP

-66 EKRTKIFSEYKAG
+66 EKRTKIFNEYKAG
-79 RHKTPEDLTMQ
+79 RHKAPEDLTIQ

-95 ELLRMMNIPIVQ
+95 ELLKTMNIPIVQ

-143 VDMNV
+143 VDINV

-168 KVNEEYGLTPEKLIE
+168 KINEEYGLTPEKLIE

-212 FENLEKIYEYIENSD
+212 FGSLEKIYEYIENSD

-244 MAYISRDL
+244 MAYVSRDL
-252 GRIDIEYDYEKNLG
+252 GRIDIEYDYEKDLG

-281 AYSYFKKISFNK
+281 AFSYLKKLSFNK
-293 FLDKFKDVEIK
+293 FLDKFKDIEIK

-316 NYSIEDILKTDI
+316 NYSIEDILNTDI
-328 KSKKKEDAI
+328 NSKKKEEDI
-337 LSSRNENKK
+337 RNSRNDYKK
-346 EKEILE
+346 EKESLE
-352 DKIKKIREDI
+352 NKVREIKEDI
-362 ILDLEIYS
+362 RLDLEIYS

-379 LEKLKQCIKNI
+379 LEKLKQCIKDI
-390 DKYENKIYVYN
+390 DKYGNRIYVYN
-401 NSREKLGIKDY
+401 NSREKIGIKDY
-412 DEKENSNEDIVD
+412 DNRKSINEDIVD

-445 KNRVTKELS
+445 KNRVTKEIS
-454 ENISIMFVED
+454 ENITIMFVD
-464 KEENK
+464 KNNK
-469 DNNKGYIF
+469 KGYIY
-477 TLNIDDNILRKIFED
+477 TLNIDDKIIQDIFKNEEV
-492 DKIEK
+492 EK
-497 ISHGIKEGIVEI
+497 VSHGIKEGIVEI
-509 LEKGSDFKNLV
+509 LEKGKDFKNLI

-542 IFKRSRRKL
+542 IFKRNRRRL

>member
-79 RHKTPEDLTMQ
+79 RHKAPEDLTMQ

-95 ELLRMMNIPIVQ
+95 ELLKTMNIPIVQ

-130 IIILTGDRDYFQL
+130 IVILTGDRDYFQL
-143 VDMNV
+143 VDINI

-168 KVNEEYGLTPEKLIE
+168 KINEEYGLTPAKLIE

-212 FENLEKIYEYIENSD
+212 FGSLEKIYKYIENSD

-234 TLNKLIQDKE
+234 TLNKLIKDKE
-244 MAYISRDL
+244 MAYVSRDL
-252 GRIDIEYDYEKNLG
+252 GRIDIEYDYEKDLG

-281 AYSYFKKISFNK
+281 AFSYLKKLSFNK
-293 FLDKFKDVEIK
+293 FLDKFKDIEIK

-316 NYSIEDILKTDI
+316 NYSIEDILNTDI
-328 KSKKKEDAI
+328 NSKKKEEAI
-337 LSSRNENKK
+337 RNSRNDYKK
-346 EKEILE
+346 EKESLE
-352 DKIKKIREDI
+352 NKVREIKENIK
-362 ILDLEIYS
+362 LDLEIYS

-379 LEKLKQCIKNI
+379 LEKLKQCIKDI
-390 DKYENKIYVYN
+390 DKYGNRIYVYN
-401 NSREKLGIKDY
+401 NSREKIGIKDY
-412 DEKENSNEDIVD
+412 DNRENINEDIVD

-445 KNRVTKELS
+445 KNRVTKEIS
-454 ENISIMFVED
+454 ENIIIMFVD
-464 KEENK
+464 KNNK
-469 DNNKGYIF
+469 KGYIY
-477 TLNIDDNILRKIFED
+477 TLKIDDNIIQDIFKNE
-492 DKIEK
+492 KIEK
-497 ISHGIKEGIVEI
+497 VSHGIKEGIVES
-509 LEKGSDFKNLV
+509 LEKENDFKNLI

-542 IFKRSRRKL
+542 IFKRNRRRL

>member
-41 FQIMFKTIEEENP
+41 FQIMFKTIEEEKP

-66 EKRTKIFSEYKAG
+66 EKRTKIFNEYKAG
-79 RHKTPEDLTMQ
+79 RHKAPEDLTIQ

-95 ELLRMMNIPIVQ
+95 ELLKTMNIPIVQ

-143 VDMNV
+143 VDINV

-168 KVNEEYGLTPEKLIE
+168 KINEEYGLTPEKLIE

-212 FENLEKIYEYIENSD
+212 FGSLEKIYEYIENSD

-244 MAYISRDL
+244 MAYVSRDL
-252 GRIDIEYDYEKNLG
+252 GRIDIEYDYEKDLG
-266 INIDSIKY
+266 INIDSIRY

-293 FLDKFKDVEIK
+293 FLDKFKDIEIK

-316 NYSIEDILKTDI
+316 NYSIEDILNTDI
-328 KSKKKEDAI
+328 NSKKKEEDI
-337 LSSRNENKK
+337 RNSRNDYKK
-346 EKEILE
+346 EKESLE
-352 DKIKKIREDI
+352 NKVREIKEDI
-362 ILDLEIYS
+362 RLDLEIYS

-379 LEKLKQCIKNI
+379 LKKLKQCIKDI
-390 DKYENKIYVYN
+390 DKYGNRIYVYN
-401 NSREKLGIKDY
+401 NSREKIGIKDY
-412 DEKENSNEDIVD
+412 DNRESINEDIVD

-445 KNRVTKELS
+445 KNRVTKEIS
-454 ENISIMFVED
+454 ENITIMFVD
-464 KEENK
+464 KNNK
-469 DNNKGYIF
+469 KGYIY
-477 TLNIDDNILRKIFED
+477 TLNIDDKIIQDIFKNEEV
-492 DKIEK
+492 EK
-497 ISHGIKEGIVEI
+497 VSHGIKEGIVEI
-509 LEKGSDFKNLV
+509 LEKGKDFKNLR

-542 IFKRSRRKL
+542 IFKRNRRRL

>member
-212 FENLEKIYEYIENSD
+212 FGSLEKIYEYIEKSD

-234 TLNKLIQDKE
+234 TLNKLRQDKE
-244 MAYISRDL
+244 MAYVSRDL
-252 GRIDIEYDYEKNLG
+252 GRIDIEYDYEKDLG

-281 AYSYFKKISFNK
+281 AFSYLKKLSFNK
-293 FLDKFKDVEIK
+293 FLDKFKDIEIK

-316 NYSIEDILKTDI
+316 NYSIEDILKTDV
-328 KSKKKEDAI
+328 KSKKKEEAI
-337 LSSRNENKK
+337 RNSRNDYKK
-346 EKEILE
+346 EKESLE
-352 DKIKKIREDI
+352 NKIREI
-362 ILDLEIYS
+362 KENIKLDLEIYS
-370 YNETKKEEI
+370 YNDTKKEEI
-379 LEKLKQCIKNI
+379 LEKLKKCIKNI
-390 DKYENKIYVYN
+390 GKYGNRIYVYN
-401 NSREKLGIKDY
+401 NSREKIGIKDY

-436 LENIIQEEY
+436 LEDIIQEEY
-445 KNRVTKELS
+445 KNRVTKEIS
-454 ENISIMFVED
+454 ENITIMFVD
-464 KEENK
+464 K
-469 DNNKGYIF
+469 NNSKGYIY
-477 TLNIDDNILRKIFED
+477 TLSIDDRIIKDIFENEE
-492 DKIEK
+492 IEK
-497 ISHGIKEGIVEI
+497 VSHGIKEGIVEI
-509 LEKGSDFKNLV
+509 LEKGKDFKNLI

-542 IFKRSRRKL
+542 IFKRNRRRL

>member
-27 KTPTGISTNAVYGF
+27 KTPAGISTNAVYGF
-41 FQIMFKTIEEENP
+41 FQIMFKTIEEEKP

-79 RHKTPEDLTMQ
+79 RHKAPEDLTIQ

-95 ELLRMMNIPIVQ
+95 ELLKTMNIPIVQ

-143 VDMNV
+143 VDINI

-168 KVNEEYGLTPEKLIE
+168 KINEEYGLTPEKLIE

-212 FENLEKIYEYIENSD
+212 FGSLEKIYEYIENSD

-244 MAYISRDL
+244 MAYVSRDL

-281 AYSYFKKISFNK
+281 AFSYLKKLSFNK
-293 FLDKFKDVEIK
+293 FLDKFKDIEIK

-316 NYSIEDILKTDI
+316 NYSIEDILNTDI
-328 KSKKKEDAI
+328 NSKKKEEDI
-337 LSSRNENKK
+337 RNSRNDYKK
-346 EKEILE
+346 EKESLE
-352 DKIKKIREDI
+352 NKVREIKEDI
-362 ILDLEIYS
+362 RLDLEIYS

-379 LEKLKQCIKNI
+379 LEKLKQCIKDV
-390 DKYENKIYVYN
+390 DKYGNRIYVYN
-401 NSREKLGIKDY
+401 NSREKIGIKDY
-412 DEKENSNEDIVD
+412 DNRENINEDIVD

-445 KNRVTKELS
+445 KNRVTKEIS
-454 ENISIMFVED
+454 ENITIMFVD
-464 KEENK
+464 KNNK
-469 DNNKGYIF
+469 KGYIH
-477 TLNIDDNILRKIFED
+477 TLNIDDKIIQDIFKNE
-492 DKIEK
+492 KIEK
-497 ISHGIKEGIVEI
+497 VSHGIKEGIVEI
-509 LEKGSDFKNLV
+509 LEKGKDFKSLI

-542 IFKRSRRKL
+542 IFKRNRRRL

>member
-27 KTPTGISTNAVYGF
+27 KTPAGISTNAVYGF

-252 GRIDIEYDYEKNLG
+252 GRIDIEYDYEKDLG
-266 INIDSIKY
+266 INIDSIRY

-293 FLDKFKDVEIK
+293 FLDKFKDIEIK

-328 KSKKKEDAI
+328 KSKKKENAI

-352 DKIKKIREDI
+352 DKIKKIKEDI

-430 ILKEDF
+430 ILKENF

-445 KNRVTKELS
+445 KNRVTKEIS
-454 ENISIMFVED
+454 ENITIMFVD
-464 KEENK
+464 K
-469 DNNKGYIF
+469 NNSKGYIY
-477 TLNIDDNILRKIFED
+477 TLGIDNRIIKDIFENEE
-492 DKIEK
+492 IEK
-497 ISHGIKEGIVEI
+497 VSHGIKEGIVES
-509 LEKGSDFKNLV
+509 LEKGNDFKNLI

-542 IFKRSRRKL
+542 IFKRNRRRL

>member
-1 MSKKI
+1 MSEKI

-143 VDMNV
+143 VDINV

-168 KVNEEYGLTPEKLIE
+168 KINEEYGLTPEKLIE

-212 FENLEKIYEYIENSD
+212 FGSLEKIYEYIENSD

-244 MAYISRDL
+244 MAYVSRDL
-252 GRIDIEYDYEKNLG
+252 GRIDIEYDYEKDLG
-266 INIDSIKY
+266 INIDSIRY

-316 NYSIEDILKTDI
+316 NYSIEDILKTDV

-352 DKIKKIREDI
+352 DKIKNIREDI
-362 ILDLEIYS
+362 KLDLEIYS
-370 YNETKKEEI
+370 YDETKKEEI

-445 KNRVTKELS
+445 KNRVTKEIS
-454 ENISIMFVED
+454 ENITIMFVD
-464 KEENK
+464 KNNK
-469 DNNKGYIF
+469 KGYIY
-477 TLNIDDNILRKIFED
+477 TLGIDDRIIQDIFKNE
-492 DKIEK
+492 KIEK
-497 ISHGIKEGIVEI
+497 VSHGIKEGIVEI
-509 LEKGSDFKNLV
+509 LEKGNDFKNLI

-542 IFKRSRRKL
+542 IFKRNRRRL

>member
-41 FQIMFKTIEEENP
+41 FQIMFKTIEEEKP

-95 ELLRMMNIPIVQ
+95 ELLRVMNIPIVQ

-168 KVNEEYGLTPEKLIE
+168 KINEEYGLIPEKLIE

-244 MAYISRDL
+244 MAYVSRDL
-252 GRIDIEYDYEKNLG
+252 GRIDIEYDYEKDLG

-281 AYSYFKKISFNK
+281 AFSYLKKLSFNK
-293 FLDKFKDVEIK
+293 FLDKFKDIEIK

-316 NYSIEDILKTDI
+316 NYSIEDILKTDV
-328 KSKKKEDAI
+328 KSKKKEEAI
-337 LSSRNENKK
+337 RNSRNDYKK
-346 EKEILE
+346 EKQILE
-352 DKIKKIREDI
+352 DKIKKIIEDI
-362 ILDLEIYS
+362 TLDLEIYS
-370 YNETKKEEI
+370 YDETKKEEI

-412 DEKENSNEDIVD
+412 DNRENSNEDIVD